1 MRVFNSRVLIA
12 GSESVAIDLFT
23 RQSTQHMPGSKTW
36 GGSHGMNEEPSIL
49 SITHI
54 GGDAT
59 ARVTF
64 GGESANVQSGKTITM
79 TICVTTAPSFSYRS
93 VGGGDI
99 AVLAVATGRQSSRQ
113 VEMSAVANARAQ
125 VKG

>member
-23 RQSTQHMPGSKTW
+23 RESTQHMPGSKTW
-36 GGSHGMNEEPSIL
+36 GGSHGMEDPTVL
-49 SITHI
+49 SVTHI
-54 GGDAT
+54 GEEAP